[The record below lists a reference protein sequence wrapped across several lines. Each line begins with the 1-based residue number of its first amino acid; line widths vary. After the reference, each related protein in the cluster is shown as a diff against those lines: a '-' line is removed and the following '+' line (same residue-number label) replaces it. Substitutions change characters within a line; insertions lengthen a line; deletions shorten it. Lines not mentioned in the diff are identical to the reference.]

1 MSSGEEQIIASQK
14 IPAAQALF
22 VFMLLIADDQ
32 GRRDFKAAPEEAF
45 NRKKADLEEP
55 LRSSSYSNIPG
66 NTRDALEALSIYE
79 LALISDLDGTLIAD
93 ELWVDVPG
101 AGRLEVK

>member
-1 MSSGEEQIIASQK
+1 MSSGGEQIIASQN
-14 IPAAQALF
+14 IPAAQALV
-22 VFMLLIADDQ
+22 VFMLLIRDDQ
-32 GRRDFKAAPEEAF
+32 GRRAFKAAPEEAF
-45 NRKKADLEEP
+45 NTKKAELDEP
-55 LRSSSYSNIPG
+55 LQSTSYSNIPD